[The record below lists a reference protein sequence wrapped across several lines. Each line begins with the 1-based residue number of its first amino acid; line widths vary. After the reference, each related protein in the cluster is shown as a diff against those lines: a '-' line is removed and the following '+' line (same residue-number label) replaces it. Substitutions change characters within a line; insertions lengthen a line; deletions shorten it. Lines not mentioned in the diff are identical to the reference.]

1 MITSA
6 IGLALC
12 YINRILKKYTFAD
25 TVAFRIL
32 IIKACDDSSSQYMN
46 FMNTIFSAEKLNV
59 TIDSCILMQD
69 SSLLQQ
75 ASNLTNGFYFKIPQI
90 NGLLNYLLWLFL
102 PNLTSRDMLV
112 YPPKSQVDYRAACF
126 CHRKLIDVG
135 YVCSVCLSVFC
146 SFTPIC
152 STCNCN
158 FQFDVGMLKK
168 ASSLKQNTYNFNK
181 IQQSNIDNNNSQQL
195 KSNNNSNRLAD
206 DVYTAQTNLASRF
219 QDTSIS
225 SPLNSMS
232 DSNSNMTDLA
242 TTTTTTTTTSGVRVI
257 VANTASSHNQNRNS
271 NFDDS
276 FEMLE

>member
-1 MITSA
+1 
-6 IGLALC
+6 
-12 YINRILKKYTFAD
+12 
-25 TVAFRIL
+25 
-32 IIKACDDSSSQYMN
+32 
-46 FMNTIFSAEKLNV
+46 
-59 TIDSCILMQD
+59 MQD

-75 ASNLTNGFYFKIPQI
+75 ASNLTNGLYFKIPQL

-102 PNLTSRDMLV
+102 PNLSTRNMLV

-158 FQFDVGMLKK
+158 FQFDVSMLKK
-168 ASSLKQNTYNFNK
+168 ASSLKQGQFNFNK
-181 IQQSNIDNNNSQQL
+181 LPTSENTNIQ
-195 KSNNNSNRLAD
+195 KPTRLGD
-206 DVYTAQTNLASRF
+206 TDYVMNKF

-225 SPLNSMS
+225 SPMNSMS
-232 DSNSNMTDLA
+232 DSNSNTTDLIA
-242 TTTTTTTTTSGVRVI
+242 NTTSNVKLI
-257 VANTASSHNQNRNS
+257 VANTNISNLARSKNNN

>member
-1 MITSA
+1 
-6 IGLALC
+6 
-12 YINRILKKYTFAD
+12 
-25 TVAFRIL
+25 
-32 IIKACDDSSSQYMN
+32 
-46 FMNTIFSAEKLNV
+46 
-59 TIDSCILMQD
+59 MQD

-75 ASNLTNGFYFKIPQI
+75 ASNLTNGLYFKIPQL

-102 PNLTSRDMLV
+102 PNVSTRNMLV

-158 FQFDVGMLKK
+158 FVFDVSMLKK
-168 ASSLKQNTYNFNK
+168 ASSLKQGQFSFNK
-181 IQQSNIDNNNSQQL
+181 QTASEVIPSGL
-195 KSNNNSNRLAD
+195 KTVTRIGEE
-206 DVYTAQTNLASRF
+206 YAQTNLVTKF

-225 SPLNSMS
+225 SPMNSMS
-232 DSNSNMTDLA
+232 DSNSNTNDLMTTQPVSTVKL
-242 TTTTTTTTTSGVRVI
+242 I
-257 VANTASSHNQNRNS
+257 VANTTTQSKPRNT

-276 FEMLE
+276 FDMLD